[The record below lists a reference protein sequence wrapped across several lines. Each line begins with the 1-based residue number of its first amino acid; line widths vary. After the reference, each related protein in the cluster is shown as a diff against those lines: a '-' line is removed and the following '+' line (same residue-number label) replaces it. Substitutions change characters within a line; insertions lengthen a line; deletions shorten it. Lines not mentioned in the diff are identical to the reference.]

1 MPKNWFQIKKDRETG
16 HDDSEEKVEKKKD
29 AQAATG
35 KWRNPRPEGEKLK
48 VQDRIDRKKH
58 AKSKLSE

>member
-1 MPKNWFQIKKDRETG
+1 MTAKKR
-16 HDDSEEKVEKKKD
+16 SKKKKD

-48 VQDRIDRKKH
+48 VQDRKKH
-58 AKSKLSE
+58 AKSKLSKS